1 MLIDYDKIW
10 RVTYFSTKNKQ
21 NGVNLKSY
29 QIPPPLFKLTI
40 MVHEVQLYELL
51 FFFIV
56 CFYDRSLNLSPT
68 HP

>member
-29 QIPPPLFKLTI
+29 QTPPLFKLTI
-40 MVHEVQLYELL
+40 MVHEVQLYELFIL
-51 FFFIV
+51 FY
-56 CFYDRSLNLSPT
+56 CMRLW
-68 HP
+68 